1 MRRSELKIGRTEMSR
16 VSATNHTYPELVK
29 IIAVDLSKPC
39 EMVVDREEKS
49 VPARRLI

>member
-39 EMVVDREEKS
+39 EMRWWLIEKKK
-49 VPARRLI
+49 AYQHAD